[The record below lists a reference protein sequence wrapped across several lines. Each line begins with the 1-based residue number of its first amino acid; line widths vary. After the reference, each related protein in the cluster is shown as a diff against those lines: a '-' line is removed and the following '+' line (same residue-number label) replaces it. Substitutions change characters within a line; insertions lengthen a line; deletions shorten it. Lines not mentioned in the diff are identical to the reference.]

1 MSSNSCILESTFQ
14 DKAGLECSRPIKFGS
29 PKAARE
35 HVPLHPYQQGE
46 PRTVDGAAKWRAR
59 MTQERARPAG
69 GGGTMEDGIYVGID
83 VSKAWLDLALGAAG
97 ELVRIANDARGIATL
112 RKRLHRLA
120 VARVIL
126 EASGGLETALVAEL
140 GAAGLPVIVV
150 NPRQVRDF
158 ARATGQL
165 AKTDALDARILALFG
180 ERLRPEL
187 RHLPTAQE
195 RELKALVTRRR
206 ELVGMITAER
216 NRLSR
221 MPRLLHKEIL
231 AHIRWLEQCLLERDR
246 ELAGQLRRSPLW
258 REREE
263 LLRGVPGVGPILCA
277 TLLAELPELGG
288 LDRREIAKL
297 VGVAPFNRDSG
308 TLRGKRRIGGGRAQI
323 RSVLYMAALV
333 AVHHN
338 SVLKQFYN
346 RLLQAGK
353 PRKLALTAAMRKLL
367 VILNAILKTR
377 TPWSPHVITPNC

>member
-1 MSSNSCILESTFQ
+1 ME
-14 DKAGLECSRPIKFGS
+14 
-29 PKAARE
+29 
-35 HVPLHPYQQGE
+35 
-46 PRTVDGAAKWRAR
+46 
-59 MTQERARPAG
+59 G
-69 GGGTMEDGIYVGID
+69 GVYVGID
-83 VSKAWLDLALGAAG
+83 VSKASLDLALGATG
-97 ELVRIANDARGIATL
+97 QLVRVPNDQRGIGTL
-112 RKRLHRLA
+112 RKRLLRLA

-140 GAAGLPVIVV
+140 GAAGLPVVVV

-187 RHLPTAQE
+187 RRLPTAQE

-221 MPRLLHKEIL
+221 VPSVLHKEIL
-231 AHIRWLEQCLLERDR
+231 AHIRWLEQRLLERDR
-246 ELAGQLRRSPLW
+246 ELTDQLRRSPLW

-263 LLRGVPGVGPILCA
+263 LLRGVPGVGPTVCA
-277 TLLAELPELGG
+277 TLLAELPELGD
-288 LDRREIAKL
+288 LNRREIAKL
-297 VGVAPFNRDSG
+297 VGVAPLNRDSG
-308 TLRGKRRIGGGRAQI
+308 TLRGKRKVSGGRAQI
-323 RSVLYMAALV
+323 RTVLYMAALV

-338 SVLKQFYN
+338 SVLKAFYQ
-346 RLLQAGK
+346 RLLQMGK

-367 VILNAILKTR
+367 VILNAILKTH
-377 TPWSPHVITPNC
+377 TPWSAHAVMQNR